1 MQEKKKEMAKIIEAT
16 NKAYEQRE
24 KWRSEMHALKA
35 SADAEQAQF
44 EGDWKKLGAVIDQ
57 DKRNRELLRQ
67 RDMEERNRK
76 TQEVPPPPSSCG
88 TDLARSE
95 AVRAHCKLTVVR
107 EFAAAEE
114 PGGCSGG
121 AHGEGKEWQAQ
132 QVQDG
137 RSGDHGQGAAA
148 WTGLPEDP
156 DRHWHPGA
164 PSPATSHDTDWR
176 SRGNCAVLGQ
186 ACSHDHKQVTLVAGD

>member
-76 TQEVPPPPSSCG
+76 TQEVPPPPPLVEPTWPDPRLSERTASSQ
-88 TDLARSE
+88 
-95 AVRAHCKLTVVR
+95 
-107 EFAAAEE
+107 
-114 PGGCSGG
+114 
-121 AHGEGKEWQAQ
+121 W
-132 QVQDG
+132 
-137 RSGDHGQGAAA
+137 
-148 WTGLPEDP
+148 
-156 DRHWHPGA
+156 
-164 PSPATSHDTDWR
+164 
-176 SRGNCAVLGQ
+176 
-186 ACSHDHKQVTLVAGD
+186 